1 MGLVEETKEIEEDP
15 IIKPIL
21 DQERKLEE
29 SKEIEED

>member
-1 MGLVEETKEIEEDP
+1 MGLVEETNEIEEDP

-29 SKEIEED
+29 SKVIEED